1 MKSTFF
7 FTFILSCCVLACAP
21 KENSPCTHDKTLT
34 CRIERAEN
42 GTRTETWQFPAE
54 TGQENKGTAFSLE
67 YNRRGQ
73 KELASLYRADGTVSS
88 KISFDAPTGYT
99 LFTTFYAPD
108 GNVTAQE
115 ENNPATG
122 GFISHTAFYPSGLV
136 KVRTQA
142 DPLQGNQLYNIVYND
157 DGEMISVRC
166 PEHADELLILPN
178 KGAPMYTYCQQLNP
192 AFIPAQNSWE
202 KAGPTLC
209 DVYPQEKQCKRLFQL

>member
-1 MKSTFF
+1 MKTNFC
-7 FTFILSCCVLACAP
+7 FTLVLCCFLGACTP
-21 KENSPCTHDKTLT
+21 KEERPCTHDATLQ
-34 CRIERAEN
+34 CRIERAED
-42 GTRTETWQFPAE
+42 GTRTETWQ
-54 TGQENKGTAFSLE
+54 TAAANDGGDKLTFALE

-73 KELASLYRADGTVSS
+73 KELASLYRPDGTVSS
-88 KISFDAPTGYT
+88 KISFDAPTGYP

-108 GNVTAQE
+108 GHVTAQE

-157 DGEMISVRC
+157 GGEMVSVRC

-178 KGAPMYTYCQQLNP
+178 KGAPMYTYCQQLNS

-202 KAGPTLC
+202 KAGAPLC
-209 DVYPQEKQCKRLFQL
+209 DVYPQEKQCKPYLFR